1 MLTDTPESI
10 LQNQIHNSQF
20 MNSTFSFFK
29 AESKLEDFYET
40 PLSAD
45 IYGFFIL
52 YSFKLCVLTPNSRS
66 FLKIIINLVLAPQA
80 LFCVQ
85 GFSRSGMGFSC
96 FRAKVRGIR
105 ASVVAASELSS
116 CGTWAQ
122 LPRGL
127 GNLPRPPIKHWQVD

>member
-1 MLTDTPESI
+1 MD
-10 LQNQIHNSQF
+10 
-20 MNSTFSFFK
+20 STFSFFK

-45 IYGFFIL
+45 IYGFFNL

-66 FLKIIINLVLAPQA
+66 FLKIITNLVLAPQA

-96 FRAKVRGIR
+96 FRAKVRGIK
-105 ASVVAASELSS
+105 L
-116 CGTWAQ
+116 Q
-122 LPRGL
+122 
-127 GNLPRPPIKHWQVD
+127 